1 MKKIF
6 IALFFCIAV
15 CGIVCAEADIQVDDV
30 ELVGFGVDGEISLK
44 DVEFNVFQGVYLR
57 NNSNEEK
64 SVYVTLKISGYN
76 YTEGT
81 TATLKPHALTKIAFP
96 VPPSNY
102 LRSDYVKVV
111 PY

>member
-6 IALFFCIAV
+6 IVLFFCIAV

-30 ELVGFGVDGEISLK
+30 EFVGFGVDGEISLK

-57 NNSNEEK
+57 NNSNEVK
-64 SVYVTLKISGYN
+64 KVWVTLQISGYD
-76 YTEGT
+76 YKDGT
-81 TATLKPHALTKIAFP
+81 VAILKPHKLTKISFS
-96 VPPSNY
+96 VPPTNY